1 MFQRV
6 NDRLAIAG
14 ALTETDLAHLIAQ
27 DYRTIIDLRSNDEPV
42 ASGLRPAEERQYAAA
57 LGVPYQQIP
66 IVITSF
72 DALCITQVRAA
83 LSHAAAPVVLHCASG
98 RRAGILALVH
108 LGCQEGWSADR
119 CLSKAPVLGLDLDGM
134 PLLRDLLVRY
144 VVAHP
149 DVPPSGRPMQGGGI

>member
-1 MFQRV
+1 M
-6 NDRLAIAG
+6 
-14 ALTETDLAHLIAQ
+14 
-27 DYRTIIDLRSNDEPV
+27 
-42 ASGLRPAEERQYAAA
+42 
-57 LGVPYQQIP
+57 
-66 IVITSF
+66 ITSF

-119 CLSKAPVLGLDLDGM
+119 CLGKAPVLGLDLDGM